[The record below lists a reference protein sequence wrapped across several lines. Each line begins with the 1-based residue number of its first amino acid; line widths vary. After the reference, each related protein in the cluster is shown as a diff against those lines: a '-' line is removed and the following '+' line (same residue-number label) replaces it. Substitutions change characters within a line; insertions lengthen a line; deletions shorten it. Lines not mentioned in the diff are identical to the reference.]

1 MGCMPEAPVN
11 RLVVCVEN
19 GGFPASLE
27 MRKTYTAVPDA
38 AAEKHDML
46 RIIDESGEQYLY
58 PKAFFR
64 DSNA

>member
-1 MGCMPEAPVN
+1 MPEASAN

-19 GGFPASLE
+19 HGFPASLE
-27 MRKTYTAVPDA
+27 TCKTYTAVPDPI
-38 AAEKHDML
+38 AEKHDML

-64 DSNA
+64 DHHA